1 MNFAR
6 IAMAAVAAWV
16 VSLPVGYVVNEIV
29 LKGIYMANAQA
40 LRPEAE
46 VMANLPVGYGFML
59 VGFFIFSYAYAKG
72 YEGGSGVM
80 EGLRF
85 GVIVAL
91 LIDCFAIAW
100 QWATVP
106 IDGTRA
112 GALMIGYILEYA
124 IYGSVVGLVYKPVLA
139 AKRAAAY

>member
-16 VSLPVGYVVNEIV
+16 VSLPVGYVVNELV
-29 LKGIYMANAQA
+29 LKGIYVANARA

-46 VMANLPVGYGFML
+46 VMSNLPVGYGFML

-72 YEGGSGVM
+72 YEGTSGAM

-85 GVIVAL
+85 GVVVAL
-91 LIDCFAIAW
+91 LINCFAVAW
-100 QWATVP
+100 EWATVP
-106 IDGTRA
+106 IDVTMA
-112 GALMIGYILEYA
+112 GALMIGYVVEYA
-124 IYGSVVGLVYKPVLA
+124 IYGTVVGLVYKPVME